1 MKHLIKITRRVNQ
14 EEERKIHNLIHVD
27 DSQVEYKYSGGSYF
41 AYLSGSYLTQ
51 ADTIEDLAE
60 YVNELFGD
68 DEEEEE

>member
-1 MKHLIKITRRVNQ
+1 MKMRRVSQ
-14 EEERKIHNLIHVD
+14 EEERRLHNLIHVD

-60 YVNELFGD
+60 YVNELFSVE
-68 DEEEEE
+68 DEEEEV